1 MPGMG
6 NATAQ
11 AWLQL
16 LFNGTTFTGIA
27 QNVTAGPL
35 TSYYIS
41 LHTADPTLAGNQ
53 NSNEISYTGYSREAV
68 SRTSAALPV
77 TSNVVASANPI
88 VFPTSTGGTGGTVT
102 NWAIGT
108 AASGPGQILYTGVVS
123 PTIPVTTGT
132 QPELPTDTITQT

>member
-6 NATAQ
+6 NATAN

-16 LFNGTTFTGIA
+16 LFNGTLFTGIA
-27 QNVTAGPL
+27 QNAPSPL
-35 TSYYIS
+35 TSFYVS
-41 LHTADPTLAGNQ
+41 LHTADPGLAGNQ
-53 NSNEISYTGYSREAV
+53 TTNEISYTSYSREAV
-68 SRTSAALPV
+68 GRTAAALPV

-88 VFPTSTGGTGGTVT
+88 VFNTSTGGTGGTVT

-108 AASGPGQILYTGVVS
+108 AASGPGQILYTGSVS